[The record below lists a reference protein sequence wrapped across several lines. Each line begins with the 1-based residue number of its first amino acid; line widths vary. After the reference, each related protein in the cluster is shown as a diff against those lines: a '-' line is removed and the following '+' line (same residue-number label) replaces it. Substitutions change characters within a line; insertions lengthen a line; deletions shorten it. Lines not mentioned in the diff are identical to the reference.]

1 MNKYTW
7 SITALL
13 CVLMVGILAYQSG
26 YSEGK
31 DIGKVEG
38 KVEQELTD
46 KLQIKQIQERYDAL
60 YSPDYQSHDEDY
72 GIELIKGI
80 LDSAQSVK
88 IDFEAN
94 RTGYNKGVISIYFGN
109 NENK

>member
-7 SITALL
+7 IITTLL
-13 CVLMVGILAYQSG
+13 CFVLVGILAYQSG
-26 YSEGK
+26 YSKGN

-38 KVEQELTD
+38 KAEQELTD
-46 KLQIKQIQERYDAL
+46 KLQIKQIQERYNAL
-60 YSPDYQSHDEDY
+60 YSDGYESQDDDY

-80 LDSAQSVK
+80 LGNAQSVK

-94 RTGYNKGVISIYFGN
+94 RSGYNKGVISVYFGN
-109 NENK
+109 DENK